1 MEGGLDGVEG
11 LLGPKINCFSKHKIT
26 IIVSFVIILLIV
38 ATIILILVL
47 TRKSDDEKNSFDI
60 LKNDADFIKPNI
72 KLNAEF
78 KLVKTKNGMIGLLIY
93 DKYTK
98 YSHINLNIPN
108 GSYTETVPGLA
119 HFGEHMVS
127 GGSEKY
133 PNIYPVYNP
142 VIGGVSGAV
151 DNAYTSGNL
160 QVYYMTVPY
169 NFLLEETMDF
179 LMDSFRYPLYSEEVV
194 KKEIQAVNAE
204 FYLRINQ
211 MGRIFLYLLQDLAS
225 DRTSFNGMTCGN
237 NETLRPNESESLSKK
252 LKGYH
257 MLIKRPDNIFFTLY
271 SNTTMDKLE
280 KYTEKYFSYTMHQYK
295 DDEIDVEDKQKL
307 IENAENIGKMDI
319 FDEKLYNHGIYY
331 NSNSK
336 LNMLY
341 IIFNI
346 GKIDYQKIEFDI
358 MEYFIYLFHSKSLNN
373 ILLEKNYII
382 DYDAQHF
389 IELENNNLAAVII
402 SLTDLGVENIAEI
415 LLIIYKY
422 IEIIKKNGYEK
433 NLFDNF
439 IKYKKSQQILKFN
452 KDYFSDIDQG
462 FLNEVI
468 RNYRLF
474 GVDKMFNYGAPNE
487 ENYNE
492 EILKEFFNQFQY
504 ERSFFGINI
513 NITIQDFKEK
523 AYLESPTIKTYKYYK
538 RDYLYGK
545 IPDELKTKIND
556 SSYDIENLKIR
567 EINKYFGEKFDKVVP
582 CYKEKKNKCVD
593 LNEFDFNKENAYK
606 GTLLEENENYTTIY
620 QIDKSSES
628 YIVNSNLGF
637 QLNDQMNYRILITAL
652 LSIRFED
659 INELSNIKVSEGKN
673 NIYYFQIKSFSDNT
687 EIIIED
693 IIKSLNKEITE
704 KELNAVKNYIK
715 VNIISKSEVS
725 LSDYTISLYSEFM
738 KGEKQQSTIDSDL
751 KIIDQL
757 DLNEFKEN
765 YEETFLNNIKQIT
778 FKIAGN
784 IEKKTV
790 ESIHKTIKNSFTI
803 NLKDNVLLK
812 QEPTLNENSSYIINY
827 YQKSEI
833 IEDPNN
839 SIVVIYKFEKKY
851 YHLMVVLASC
861 LRGFGTPQ
869 LRFEYSNAY
878 TPIIHMEDEEIF
890 GIFEQGT
897 YKEVGDMED
906 DINKVLNKLVKGE
919 LECPNYSNIVQSF
932 MLGNTVVEKN
942 QDNLFKEF
950 ISENKLNNLKAE
962 YISVPWTF
970 KELVKMVS
978 PIFLNPKRFTFLVV
992 RPGISDS
999 DFTKFIKN
1007 RQENAKYILNETMT
1021 IEHTDDIT
1029 YWVNKKN

>member
-1 MEGGLDGVEG
+1 
-11 LLGPKINCFSKHKIT
+11 
-26 IIVSFVIILLIV
+26 
-38 ATIILILVL
+38 
-47 TRKSDDEKNSFDI
+47 
-60 LKNDADFIKPNI
+60 
-72 KLNAEF
+72 
-78 KLVKTKNGMIGLLIY
+78 
-93 DKYTK
+93 
-98 YSHINLNIPN
+98 
-108 GSYTETVPGLA
+108 
-119 HFGEHMVS
+119 
-127 GGSEKY
+127 
-133 PNIYPVYNP
+133 
-142 VIGGVSGAV
+142 
-151 DNAYTSGNL
+151 
-160 QVYYMTVPY
+160 
-169 NFLLEETMDF
+169 
-179 LMDSFRYPLYSEEVV
+179 
-194 KKEIQAVNAE
+194 
-204 FYLRINQ
+204 
-211 MGRIFLYLLQDLAS
+211 
-225 DRTSFNGMTCGN
+225 
-237 NETLRPNESESLSKK
+237 
-252 LKGYH
+252 
-257 MLIKRPDNIFFTLY
+257 
-271 SNTTMDKLE
+271 
-280 KYTEKYFSYTMHQYK
+280 
-295 DDEIDVEDKQKL
+295 
-307 IENAENIGKMDI
+307 
-319 FDEKLYNHGIYY
+319 
-331 NSNSK
+331 
-336 LNMLY
+336 
-341 IIFNI
+341 
-346 GKIDYQKIEFDI
+346 
-358 MEYFIYLFHSKSLNN
+358 
-373 ILLEKNYII
+373 
-382 DYDAQHF
+382 
-389 IELENNNLAAVII
+389 
-402 SLTDLGVENIAEI
+402 
-415 LLIIYKY
+415 
-422 IEIIKKNGYEK
+422 
-433 NLFDNF
+433 
-439 IKYKKSQQILKFN
+439 
-452 KDYFSDIDQG
+452 
-462 FLNEVI
+462 
-468 RNYRLF
+468 
-474 GVDKMFNYGAPNE
+474 
-487 ENYNE
+487 
-492 EILKEFFNQFQY
+492 
-504 ERSFFGINI
+504 
-513 NITIQDFKEK
+513 
-523 AYLESPTIKTYKYYK
+523 
-538 RDYLYGK
+538 
-545 IPDELKTKIND
+545 
-556 SSYDIENLKIR
+556 
-567 EINKYFGEKFDKVVP
+567 
-582 CYKEKKNKCVD
+582 
-593 LNEFDFNKENAYK
+593 
-606 GTLLEENENYTTIY
+606 
-620 QIDKSSES
+620 
-628 YIVNSNLGF
+628 
-637 QLNDQMNYRILITAL
+637 MNYRILITAL

-851 YHLMVVLASC
+851 YYLMVVLASC

-878 TPIIHMEDEEIF
+878 TPMIHIEDEEIF

-992 RPGISDS
+992 RPGISDN
-999 DFTKFIKN
+999 DFTKFMKN